1 LEFPVCTFDLRTGVL
16 CSKCEAKLRGGELTQ
31 TDLTVM
37 KALLEHE
44 RHDPRIS
51 SLSYV
56 RSFRLNNKL
65 FVVLREGGPSRLP
78 QEVLEKMREAVS
90 RATGL
95 DTQLIEEFRD
105 LNRFIQ
111 SLIAP
116 ARVVTVNR
124 VWLPDQTEEI
134 RVVVDDE
141 RSVKTPT
148 NLLSEL
154 VRNVKG
160 LSVSFEFM
168 RRKVY
173 SRAER

>member
-65 FVVLREGGPSRLP
+65 FVVLREGG
-78 QEVLEKMREAVS
+78 QAVCHKKFS
-90 RATGL
+90 KKC
-95 DTQLIEEFRD
+95 
-105 LNRFIQ
+105 
-111 SLIAP
+111 
-116 ARVVTVNR
+116 
-124 VWLPDQTEEI
+124 
-134 RVVVDDE
+134 
-141 RSVKTPT
+141 VKQYRGQQA
-148 NLLSEL
+148 SIH
-154 VRNVKG
+154 
-160 LSVSFEFM
+160 SS
-168 RRKVY
+168 
-173 SRAER
+173 